1 MIYMKTV
8 LLVGGSGFIGLHLTK
23 LFLDKGYKVVIV
35 STSKPKLDH
44 ENLLCYVA
52 DAKNLKFFDLFFVEN
67 KIDEAVYLINT
78 IPPHGGDAVNLDV
91 EVSINKA
98 VLEVLFANVERVS
111 FFSSGGRVYGY
122 SEQVFSELS
131 EPNPVCLYGQ
141 LKLALESVVIELAE
155 LFNKDYLIIRPSNPY
170 GPGQNIYGN
179 QGFIAIALGKIL
191 RGETVEVWNGGV
203 DVRDYIYI
211 DDFGAM
217 FMNIFEYKGLP
228 FNTYNI
234 GSSVGVST
242 LEVLSYIRKVCNVDA
257 FDVDVKPVTKMVS
270 SIVLDISR
278 YLKLFP
284 ATNIRGCEVGV
295 LQFYEYLNN

>member
-1 MIYMKTV
+1 MRNMRTV

-23 LFLDKGYKVVIV
+23 SFLVKGYKVVIV
-35 STSKPKLDH
+35 STSKPELDH

-52 DAKNLKFFDLFFVEN
+52 DATNLEFFDLFFVGN

-122 SEQVFSELS
+122 SEQIFSELS
-131 EPNPVCLYGQ
+131 ELNPVCLYGQ
-141 LKLALESVVIELAE
+141 LKLALENVVTELAE
-155 LFNKDYLIIRPSNPY
+155 IFNKDYLIIRPSNPY
-170 GPGQNIYGN
+170 GPGQNIYGS
-179 QGFIAIALGKIL
+179 QGFIAIALGKFL
-191 RGETVEVWNGGV
+191 RGEAVEVWNGGL

-211 DDFGAM
+211 DDFIAM
-217 FMNIFEYKGLP
+217 FMNIFEHKGLP

-234 GSSVGVST
+234 GSSIGVST
-242 LEVLSYIRKVCNVDA
+242 LEVISYIQEVCNIDD
-257 FDVDVKPVTKMVS
+257 FDVDVKPATKMAS

-284 ATNIRGCEVGV
+284 DTNIRECEVGIS
-295 LQFYEYLNN
+295 QFYEYLNN